1 MPISRMQQPRQMYGL
16 GSLVK
21 SVTKGAKKVVSG
33 AVDTVKDVAKSDLGK
48 AALAIAAVKFG
59 GPLAAKAFPGTF
71 GSAATSPF
79 LRSIGTG
86 QFLGPTG
93 ILSAGKTALLGST
106 GVQGTQGLL
115 GKLGLTS
122 GGGSMALT
130 GLGKVA
136 GITGIS
142 GLLGFMS
149 QQGMSEEE
157 IEQVSR
163 NPEALKVYLR
173 QYYSQLNPKASPMQI
188 DRFVEANTAEYRADG
203 GRIGFQQGG
212 NFDFNQFL
220 QDRTREAMQVQG
232 IGQAIRPVV
241 ESNVRAQAAR
251 DLSQAARGGGIESFL
266 RGQLGAY
273 GIIPGMSAMQS
284 PMTGTSNF
292 GRKQVID
299 ALTKSYMNQY
309 NTNYTPASAYAPPPS
324 KTPLELKMEANKK
337 IYDEYMLKNS
347 PIPTP
352 GVNTSPPPIF
362 YEDKS
367 LIDRLTALSPEEA
380 FRGETFETLSDV
392 DQYNF
397 AQAFP
402 QFQSQL
408 RDPNYVSSYGPD
420 PIEAF
425 RKRYGLKEGGRI
437 GYGMGSLVS
446 NFVKENPEIFRA
458 IPESKKVSPSSINGM
473 GGILAKFVRNNPQIF
488 MDLNSEEENRDMV
501 AMGGRMQYALGTP
514 EQNAMQASEIMDL
527 PLNQNPAGITEL
539 DLRDSGGFIPPVGV
553 KEKAD
558 DIPAMLSNNEFV
570 FTADAVRGMGD
581 GDVNKGA
588 QRMYDMMKKLEN
600 GGRV

>member
-1 MPISRMQQPRQMYGL
+1 M
-16 GSLVK
+16 
-21 SVTKGAKKVVSG
+21 
-33 AVDTVKDVAKSDLGK
+33 
-48 AALAIAAVKFG
+48 
-59 GPLAAKAFPGTF
+59 
-71 GSAATSPF
+71 
-79 LRSIGTG
+79 
-86 QFLGPTG
+86 
-93 ILSAGKTALLGST
+93 
-106 GVQGTQGLL
+106 
-115 GKLGLTS
+115 
-122 GGGSMALT
+122 
-130 GLGKVA
+130 
-136 GITGIS
+136 
-142 GLLGFMS
+142 
-149 QQGMSEEE
+149 
-157 IEQVSR
+157 
-163 NPEALKVYLR
+163 
-173 QYYSQLNPKASPMQI
+173 
-188 DRFVEANTAEYRADG
+188 NTAEYRADG

-232 IGQAIRPVV
+232 VGQAIRPVV

-251 DLSQAARGGGIESFL
+251 DLSQAAKGGGIESFL
-266 RGQLGAY
+266 RGKLGS

-284 PMTGTSNF
+284 PMTGTSKF
-292 GRKQVID
+292 GRQQVID

-309 NTNYTPASAYAPPPS
+309 NTNYTPASASAPPPS

-352 GVNTSPPPIF
+352 GVSTSPPPIF

-367 LIDRLTALSPEEA
+367 LIDRLNALSPEEA
-380 FRGETFETLSDV
+380 FGGETFETLSDV

-420 PIEAF
+420 PIAAF
-425 RKRYGLKEGGRI
+425 SRRYGIGLKEGGRI

-446 NFVKENPEIFRA
+446 NFVKENPEVFRA
-458 IPESKKVSPSSINGM
+458 IPESKKVSPSSISGM

-488 MDLNSEEENRDMV
+488 MDLNSEEEENRDMV

-527 PLNQNPAGITEL
+527 PLNQNPVGITEL

>member
-309 NTNYTPASAYAPPPS
+309 NTNYTPASASAPPPS

-425 RKRYGLKEGGRI
+425 RRRYGLKEGGRI

>member
-1 MPISRMQQPRQMYGL
+1 MNAVPRENYGL
-16 GSLVK
+16 GSAFKSITKGVK
-21 SVTKGAKKVVSG
+21 SAVKGAAG
-33 AVDTVKDVAKSDLGK
+33 AVKDVVKSDAGK
-48 AALAIAAVKFG
+48 LAL
-59 GPLAAKAFPGTF
+59 LAAGGYYLGGGFGPGGF
-71 GSAATSPF
+71 SFSKLPGAGF
-79 LRSIGTG
+79 LK
-86 QFLGPTG
+86 G
-93 ILSAGKTALLGST
+93 IPGALKLTEAGK
-106 GVQGTQGLL
+106 
-115 GKLGLTS
+115 
-122 GGGSMALT
+122 LT
-130 GLGKVA
+130 GLGKTLGVFA
-136 GITGIS
+136 GGS
-142 GLLGFMS
+142 LLGGALSGMPGQDVAEMTDQGRS
-149 QQGMSEEE
+149 QQDIESIKIRLTKAYRELGYSEDQ
-157 IEQVSR
+157 I
-163 NPEALKVYLR
+163 PAL
-173 QYYSQLNPKASPMQI
+173 
-188 DRFVEANTAEYRADG
+188 VEADLSEYSTRGFADG

-309 NTNYTPASAYAPPPS
+309 NTNYTPASASAPPPS

-425 RKRYGLKEGGRI
+425 RRRYGLKEGGRI
-437 GYGMGSLVS
+437 GYE
-446 NFVKENPEIFRA
+446 K
-458 IPESKKVSPSSINGM
+458 
-473 GGILAKFVRNNPQIF
+473 
-488 MDLNSEEENRDMV
+488 
-501 AMGGRMQYALGTP
+501 GTP
-514 EQNAMQASEIMDL
+514 EMGMMDPKKVKQAQTMIKMGADVSTISSITGLSEAQVNQIQQTQGKANGGRIGYAYGDRAEDNAMQASGVMGL
-527 PLNQNPAGITEL
+527 PLNQNPAGVTEL

>member
-21 SVTKGAKKVVSG
+21 SVTKGVKSAVSG
-33 AVDTVKDVAKSDLGK
+33 AADAVKSVAKSDIGK

-59 GPLAAKAFPGTF
+59 GPMAAKAFPGTF

-122 GGGSMALT
+122 GGGSMGLT
-130 GLGKVA
+130 GLGKFA
-136 GITGIS
+136 GIAGLS
-142 GLLGFMS
+142 GLAGFLS
-149 QQGMSEEE
+149 QQGMDEEE
-157 IEQVSR
+157 IEQISR

-173 QYYSQLNPKASPMQI
+173 QYYSALNPKAESK
-188 DRFVEANTAEYRADG
+188 DVEKFVEMNTAEYRADG

-220 QDRTREAMQVQG
+220 QDRTKEAMQVQG

-266 RGQLGAY
+266 RGKLGS
-273 GIIPGMSAMQS
+273 GIIPGMSSMQS
-284 PMTGTSNF
+284 PMTGTSKF
-292 GRKQVID
+292 GRQQVID

-309 NTNYTPASAYAPPPS
+309 NTSYTPASNSSAPPS

-352 GVNTSPPPIF
+352 GVSASPPPIF
-362 YEDKS
+362 YEDQS
-367 LIDRLTALSPEEA
+367 LINKLNALSPEEA
-380 FRGETFETLSDV
+380 FGGETFETLSDV

-408 RDPNYVSSYGPD
+408 RNPNYVSSYGPD
-420 PIEAF
+420 PISAF
-425 RKRYGLKEGGRI
+425 SRRYGIGLKEGGRI
-437 GYGMGSLVS
+437 GYAYG
-446 NFVKENPEIFRA
+446 NRA
-458 IPESKKVSPSSINGM
+458 E
-473 GGILAKFVRNNPQIF
+473 
-488 MDLNSEEENRDMV
+488 D
-501 AMGGRMQYALGTP
+501 
-514 EQNAMQASEIMDL
+514 NAIQASGVEGL

-553 KEKAD
+553 KERAD